1 MPVRVGV
8 GAGMGNEQGVVRKD
22 GLRERRYQYKYT
34 IGRCIALRNLRELN
48 HIFRY
53 VTICDLPFF
62 SSLEPF
68 KHTIRYLN

>member
-8 GAGMGNEQGVVRKD
+8 GGGMGNEQGGVRKD
-22 GLRERRYQYKYT
+22 GLRERRYQYELQ
-34 IGRCIALRNLRELN
+34 IGRCIALRNLRELYQ
-48 HIFRY
+48 IFRY

-68 KHTIRYLN
+68 KHTIRYLT